1 MKKTS
6 RAIWNR
12 GSIAFKTEFI
22 TTCKPGEEQQ
32 VETND
37 SMVGL
42 NWSSMVMWG
51 ALTGNSR
58 DKTKWSE
65 DSKGSESFHIEPPSF
80 LCGDSSY
87 FIDGVNCQ
95 GKEPENSIKIISLS
109 EKNVTKKSH
118 ELETVEKVCF
128 TMHQKV
134 IKTVVMITQFP

>member
-1 MKKTS
+1 M
-6 RAIWNR
+6 WNR

-42 NWSSMVMWG
+42 NWSSMVMWE

-58 DKTKWSE
+58 DESKWSE
-65 DSKGSESFHIEPPSF
+65 DSKGSESFHIKPSSF
-80 LCGDSSY
+80 LCRDSSY

-109 EKNVTKKSH
+109 EKMQQKKKSH

-128 TMHQKV
+128 TMYQKV
-134 IKTVVMITQFP
+134 IKNCSNDYTISITY